1 MAVPNLWRTKKQ
13 RYSLQSETCSAC
25 SQAVFPPREICPY
38 CGHAMHGIAP
48 DKTQPKLY
56 SFALNL
62 LPPMLENV
70 TPASIAISGDD

>member
-13 RYSLQSETCSAC
+13 RYSLQSETCSTC

-38 CGHAMHGIAP
+38 CGHAMHGALP
-48 DKTQPKLY
+48 DKTQRDLY

-62 LPPMLENV
+62 LPAMLEAGQPCV
-70 TPASIAISGDD
+70 VVSGDD